1 MGRALVRLQGLG
13 AVAFTGSRVVG
24 TEVATVAARS
34 HTRTV
39 LELGG
44 VDAAY
49 VRPDVADVA
58 RAAASIASGAFHN
71 AGQGCCAVERVYVH
85 RDVYDSF
92 VDAFVAE
99 AVNIEPVTQR
109 SRLRTLGR
117 SLHAA
122 RWKGWRHTWTMRS
135 APEHTC
141 CTAGKHPPRAGDT
154 STPSWWSGVTR

>member
-99 AVNIEPVTQR
+99 ARKYRAGGPSARDYEPWAAHFTRRGGKGGGTRGRCGPRR
-109 SRLRTLGR
+109 STRVVPRGSTHPGR
-117 SLHAA
+117 GIL
-122 RWKGWRHTWTMRS
+122 
-135 APEHTC
+135 
-141 CTAGKHPPRAGDT
+141 PPRRG
-154 STPSWWSGVTR
+154 GRG